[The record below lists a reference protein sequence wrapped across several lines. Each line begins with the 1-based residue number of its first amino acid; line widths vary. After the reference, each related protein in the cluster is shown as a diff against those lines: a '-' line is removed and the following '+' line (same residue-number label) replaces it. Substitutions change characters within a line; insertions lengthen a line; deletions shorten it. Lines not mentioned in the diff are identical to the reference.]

1 MLDSRARAVIRL
13 GEKLFTQKRSIDTLW
28 QELALNFFPERAD
41 FFASR
46 AEGEEYANHLFSSYP
61 VLARRELANMLA
73 EFLRPDKFF
82 SIHVNEEELDEADHE
97 RAFLEQLTNIQ
108 WRAMS
113 DPIARLVTAT
123 SQTDHDLATFGNGVL
138 WFGLN
143 SEGNALLFRNYH
155 LRDCAWSANALGAVD
170 CLYRRWKPTAR
181 QLEQH
186 FPKTIS
192 TEVRKALEGRNK
204 DPEKTFDCIH
214 CVAPQRVYEYTNRR
228 GRKFP
233 FVSLYI
239 ECGTETVLEEA
250 GLDYFPYVVPRW
262 QTVSGSVYGTS
273 MATAAILPD
282 GRTLQV
288 VMRTLREAG
297 EMHVNPPMLA
307 FTDAIRGD
315 IALYPGGVTTSDIEY
330 DGKLAD
336 VLRPITRDK
345 SGYPIGQEIMEA
357 LKEDIRQGFML
368 DKIQLPE
375 TTGAMTATE
384 VRRRVQEHIRAAA
397 PISKPIQQEYNYP
410 LCDGVFQL
418 LMAHGAFPRHEMPQS
433 LRGRDIKFKFRSPLD
448 DLAEQNEAEV
458 FLDVRDRI
466 FAPAIQLDPSLADL
480 VDWATATRD
489 AARAAGFK
497 AKWLRSVED
506 VERKRAEMAEEAEAQ
521 ETVQDI
527 GIAGELAEQ
536 SGRGIEQ
543 LARAGQ
549 AAMAPSPGSPN
560 GPAVQPLPMPGRRA
574 PLAPA
579 PVR

>member
-1 MLDSRARAVIRL
+1 VDARARTVVNL
-13 GEKLFTQKRSIDTLW
+13 GNKLFANKNTVDKLW
-28 QELALNFFPERAD
+28 QEIALNFYPERAE
-41 FFASR
+41 FTTTR
-46 AEGEEYANHLFSSYP
+46 LPGEEFADHLFSSYP
-61 VLARRELANMLA
+61 VMARRELANMLA

-82 SIHVNEEELDEADHE
+82 SIHVDDEDLDQSDEE
-97 RAFLEQLTNIQ
+97 RAYLERLTMIQ

-143 SEGNALLFRNYH
+143 LSGDALLFRNYH
-155 LRDCAWSANALGAVD
+155 LRDCTWTESAEGKVD
-170 CLYRRWKPTAR
+170 CLYRKWKPTAR
-181 QLEQH
+181 QLERH

-192 TEVRKALEGRNK
+192 REVRKLLSEGPNK
-204 DPEKTFDCIH
+204 NPDTEVDCFHVVMPSRLYDYKTK
-214 CVAPQRVYEYTNRR
+214 
-228 GRKFP
+228 GGKSFP

-239 ECGTETVLEEA
+239 EEESETVLEEV
-250 GLDYFPYVVPRW
+250 GLKHFPYVVPRW
-262 QTVSGSVYGTS
+262 QQVSGSVFGSS
-273 MATAAILPD
+273 MATSAILPD
-282 GRTLQV
+282 GRTIQV

-297 EMHVNPPMLA
+297 EMHVNPPMIGV
-307 FTDAIRGD
+307 TEAIRGD
-315 IALYPGGVTTSDIEY
+315 IALYPGGITFADIEY
-330 DGKLAD
+330 DGKVGD

-345 SGYPIGQEIMEA
+345 SGYPIGREIVEA

-375 TTGAMTATE
+375 TTRAMTATE

-418 LMAHGAFPRHEMPQS
+418 MSQNDGFPFNEMPES
-433 LRGRDIKFKFRSPLD
+433 LKGKEIKFQFRSPLD

-466 FAPAIQLDPSLADL
+466 FAPAIQIDPSLAEI

-497 AKWLRSVED
+497 AKWLKPKEALE
-506 VERKRAEMAEEAEAQ
+506 ERRAQMEEEAEAQ

-527 GIAGELAEQ
+527 GIAGQLAEQ
-536 SGRGIEQ
+536 SGKGLGALVQ
-543 LARAGQ
+543 AGQ
-549 AAMAPSPGSPN
+549 MAMQPVPGTPDGSAP
-560 GPAVQPLPMPGRRA
+560 QPWPMPGRR
-574 PLAPA
+574 PA
-579 PVR
+579 GLVPVR

>member
-1 MLDSRARAVIRL
+1 MDATARSVVRL
-13 GEKLFTQKRSIDTLW
+13 GSKLFSDKRPVDSLW
-28 QELALNFFPERAD
+28 QEIALNFYPERAD
-41 FFASR
+41 FTTERSAGDEFAD
-46 AEGEEYANHLFSSYP
+46 HLFSSYP
-61 VLARRELANMLA
+61 VVARRELANMLA

-82 SIHVNEEELDEADHE
+82 SIHVDDEDLDEADAE
-97 RAFLEQLTNIQ
+97 RAYLEHLTTIQ

-113 DPIARLVTAT
+113 DPIARMVTAT

-138 WFGLN
+138 WYGLN
-143 SEGNALLFRNYH
+143 LTGDALLFRNYH
-155 LRDCAWSANALGAVD
+155 LRDAAWTENAEGKID
-170 CLYRRWKPTAR
+170 CLHRNWKPTAR
-181 QLEQH
+181 QLQTH

-192 TEVRKALEGRNK
+192 ANVKKACSDGPGK
-204 DPEKTFDCIH
+204 DPDKEFDCRH
-214 CVAPQRVYEYTNRR
+214 VVMPSRLYDYKTKGGKR
-228 GRKFP
+228 FP

-239 ECGTETVLEEA
+239 EIESETVLEEV
-250 GLDYFPYVVPRW
+250 GLTHFPYVMPRW
-262 QTVSGSVYGTS
+262 QTVSGSVFGTS

-307 FTDAIRGD
+307 FMDAIRGD
-315 IALYPGGVTTSDIEY
+315 IAMYPGGVTTSDIEY

-345 SGYPIGQEIMEA
+345 SGYPIGREIVEA

-375 TTGAMTATE
+375 TTRAMTATE

-418 LMAHGAFPRHEMPQS
+418 MMENNAFPRDQMPEALS
-433 LRGRDIKFKFRSPLD
+433 GKDLKFKFRSPLD
-448 DLAEQNEAEV
+448 DLAEQNEAEI

-466 FAPAIQLDPSLADL
+466 FAPAIQLDPSLAEI

-497 AKWLRSVED
+497 AKWFKPKDAVDEKAAQL
-506 VERKRAEMAEEAEAQ
+506 AEEAQAQ
-521 ETVQDI
+521 QTVQDI
-527 GIAGELAEQ
+527 GMAGQIAEQ
-536 SGRGIEQ
+536 SGKGLGALVQAGNMAMQPPEQ
-543 LARAGQ
+543 
-549 AAMAPSPGSPN
+549 
-560 GPAVQPLPMPGRRA
+560 QPMPMPGARR
-574 PLAPA
+574 PMA

>member
-1 MLDSRARAVIRL
+1 MDATARSVVRL
-13 GEKLFTQKRSIDTLW
+13 GSNLFSDKRPVDSLW
-28 QELALNFFPERAD
+28 QEIALNFYPERAD
-41 FFASR
+41 FTTERSAGDEFAD
-46 AEGEEYANHLFSSYP
+46 HLFSSYP
-61 VLARRELANMLA
+61 VVARRELANMLA

-82 SIHVNEEELDEADHE
+82 SIHVDDEDLDEADAE
-97 RAFLEQLTNIQ
+97 RAYLEHLTTIQ

-113 DPIARLVTAT
+113 DPIARMVTAT

-138 WFGLN
+138 WYGLN
-143 SEGNALLFRNYH
+143 LTGDALLFRNYH
-155 LRDCAWSANALGAVD
+155 LRDAAWTENAEGKID
-170 CLYRRWKPTAR
+170 CLHRNWKPTAR
-181 QLEQH
+181 QLQTH

-192 TEVRKALEGRNK
+192 ANVKKACSDGPGK
-204 DPEKTFDCIH
+204 DPDKEFDCRH
-214 CVAPQRVYEYTNRR
+214 VVMPSRLYDYKTKGGKR
-228 GRKFP
+228 FP

-239 ECGTETVLEEA
+239 EIESETVLEEV
-250 GLDYFPYVVPRW
+250 GLTHFPYVMPRW
-262 QTVSGSVYGTS
+262 QTVSGSVFGTS

-307 FTDAIRGD
+307 FMDAIRGD
-315 IALYPGGVTTSDIEY
+315 IAMYPGGVTTSDIEY

-345 SGYPIGQEIMEA
+345 SGYPIGREIVEA

-375 TTGAMTATE
+375 TTRAMTATE

-418 LMAHGAFPRHEMPQS
+418 MMENNAFPRDQMPEALS
-433 LRGRDIKFKFRSPLD
+433 GKDLKFKFRSPLD
-448 DLAEQNEAEV
+448 DLAEQNEAEI

-466 FAPAIQLDPSLADL
+466 FAPAIQLDPSLAEI

-497 AKWLRSVED
+497 AKWFKPKDAVDEKAAQL
-506 VERKRAEMAEEAEAQ
+506 AEEAQAQ
-521 ETVQDI
+521 QTVQDI
-527 GIAGELAEQ
+527 GMAGQIAEQ
-536 SGRGIEQ
+536 SGKGLGALVQ
-543 LARAGQ
+543 AGNM
-549 AAMAPSPGSPN
+549 AM
-560 GPAVQPLPMPGRRA
+560 QPPDQQPMPMPGARR
-574 PLAPA
+574 PMA

>member
-1 MLDSRARAVIRL
+1 MDSRARGVVKL
-13 GEKLFTQKRSIDTLW
+13 GNKLFNDKKTVDSLW
-28 QELALNFFPERAD
+28 QEIALNFFPERAD
-41 FFASR
+41 FTTERSS
-46 AEGEEYANHLFSSYP
+46 GDEYADHLFSSYP

-82 SIHVNEEELDEADHE
+82 STHVDDERLDESDNE
-97 RAFLEQLTNIQ
+97 RSFLERLTNIQ

-113 DPIARLVTAT
+113 DPIARLVTAA
-123 SQTDHDLATFGNGVL
+123 SQTDHDIASFGNGVL

-143 SEGNALLFRNYH
+143 LTGDALLFRNYH
-155 LRDCAWSANALGAVD
+155 LRDNAWTENAEGKID
-170 CLYRRWKPTAR
+170 CNHRNWKPTAR

-192 TEVRKALEGRNK
+192 NNVKKACSEGPGK
-204 DPEKTFDCIH
+204 DPDKEFDCRHVIM
-214 CVAPQRVYEYTNRR
+214 PSRLYDYKTKGGKR
-228 GRKFP
+228 FP
-233 FVSLYI
+233 FVSLFV
-239 ECGTETVLEEA
+239 EVESETVLEEV
-250 GLDYFPYVVPRW
+250 GLGQFNYVIPRW
-262 QTVSGSVYGTS
+262 QTVSGSVFGTS

-307 FTDAIRGD
+307 FMDAIRGD
-315 IALYPGGVTTSDIEY
+315 IAMYPGGVTTSDIEY

-345 SGYPIGQEIMEA
+345 SGYPIGREIVEA
-357 LKEDIRQGFML
+357 LKEDIRQGFLL

-375 TTGAMTATE
+375 TTRAMTATE

-418 LMAHGAFPRHEMPQS
+418 MSQNNAFPLDEMPDS
-433 LRGRDIKFKFRSPLD
+433 LRGKDIKFQFRSPLD
-448 DLAEQNEAEV
+448 DLAEQNEAEI

-466 FAPAIQLDPSLADL
+466 FAPAMEVDPSLAEI
-480 VDWATATRD
+480 VDWPTATRD
-489 AARAAGFK
+489 AARAMGFK
-497 AKWLRSVED
+497 AKWFKPKEAVEERRSQMED
-506 VERKRAEMAEEAEAQ
+506 EAQ
-521 ETVQDI
+521 VQQTVQDI
-527 GIAGELAEQ
+527 GTAGQLAEQ
-536 SGRGIEQ
+536 SGKGLGA
-543 LARAGQ
+543 LAQGASALMQ
-549 AAMAPSPGSPN
+549 PPEAM
-560 GPAVQPLPMPGRRA
+560 PMPAAAPRRRPA
-574 PLAPA
+574 GLA